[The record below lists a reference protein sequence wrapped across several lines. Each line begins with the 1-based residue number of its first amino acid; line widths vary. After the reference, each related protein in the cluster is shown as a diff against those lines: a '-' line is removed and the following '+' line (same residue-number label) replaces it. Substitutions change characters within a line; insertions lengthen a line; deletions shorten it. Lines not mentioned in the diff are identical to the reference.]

1 MVLVIKI
8 NKRIILNVDSNF
20 FLMVACE
27 DFHLTDSN
35 KAIMF
40 FFFFF
45 FFFFLLNI
53 VLHKRKI
60 Q

>member
-45 FFFFLLNI
+45 FFFLLNI